1 MDKWPLI
8 LNWHEWFFLVRG
20 GGNKRGFLIF
30 LEPGWQLELRLQC
43 LFQSLF
49 KVTKWGKNPESL
61 TIIIFE
67 IWPFEIGTLGSFC
80 RKRLVNYFF
89 KRDFRYIGMGLE
101 LKVSYG
107 KRFLKQFFNLLCK
120 ENWGDT
126 FYILRYEKFKTRG
139 RWFPPPPD
147 HFVVFWK
154 QKNSRDPPFHY
165 IEAEGLFIER

>member
-8 LNWHEWFFLVRG
+8 LNWHEWFFLVR

-49 KVTKWGKNPESL
+49 KVTNGKKNPESL

-67 IWPFEIGTLGSFC
+67 IWPFEIGTLGTFC
-80 RKRLVNYFF
+80 RKRLENYFF
-89 KRDFRYIGMGLE
+89 KSDFRYVGRGLE
-101 LKVSYG
+101 LNVSYG
-107 KRFLKQFFNLLCK
+107 KVSLNNALFYGAKKNSETHSKFWDMGLLKQEVGDSPPGPFRGFLK
-120 ENWGDT
+120 T
-126 FYILRYEKFKTRG
+126 
-139 RWFPPPPD
+139 
-147 HFVVFWK
+147 
-154 QKNSRDPPFHY
+154 KNSSGPPFHY